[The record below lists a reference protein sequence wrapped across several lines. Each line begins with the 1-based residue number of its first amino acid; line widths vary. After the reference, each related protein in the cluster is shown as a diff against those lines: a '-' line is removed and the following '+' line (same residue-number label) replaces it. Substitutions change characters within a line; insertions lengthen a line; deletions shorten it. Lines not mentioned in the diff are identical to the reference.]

1 MILNINVLPFFMH
14 FLVKILQSTS
24 SSKTSTYVYQ
34 NYIWL
39 YAICYDFFFF
49 IMVTECILGDL

>member
-34 NYIWL
+34 NCIWL
-39 YAICYDFFFF
+39 YAICYDFF
-49 IMVTECILGDL
+49 LYHGH